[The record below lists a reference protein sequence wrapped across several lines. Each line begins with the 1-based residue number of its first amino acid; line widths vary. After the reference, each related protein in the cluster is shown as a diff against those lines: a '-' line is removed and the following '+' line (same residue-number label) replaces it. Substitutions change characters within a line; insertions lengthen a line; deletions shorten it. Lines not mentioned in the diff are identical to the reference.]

1 MANKHME
8 KCSTSVTLKL
18 YLVLLYIWYNDKF
31 FYNMLSVGE
40 NAEQLDLSYVAD
52 WSAK

>member
-1 MANKHME
+1 M
-8 KCSTSVTLKL
+8 T
-18 YLVLLYIWYNDKF
+18 KF
-31 FYNMLSVGE
+31 FLNMLSAGE